1 MSGKCERELDFGGDV
16 FAVTKGQVNNRS
28 IQVREVARPL
38 FLTTFFYLM
47 PNFETEVNYDNF

>member
-1 MSGKCERELDFGGDV
+1 MSGNLILGV
-16 FAVTKGQVNNRS
+16 MFAVTKGQVNNRS

-38 FLTTFFYLM
+38 FLTTLFYLM